1 MHVGAPKAVSRSG
14 VAAGRSRNPLHAA
27 RALLLVLAGAIGI
40 AGAETLE
47 IRFAKQTSMGYV
59 QFNILERQKLLERH
73 AKSLGL
79 GDVKVTWVTFS
90 GPDAMNTALLAGD
103 VDVVAGGV
111 PALVFLWAKTR
122 DTPQEARGIC
132 ALSSQPFLLNTRN
145 PNVKTIRDFTDASRI
160 ALPAVGVSVQ
170 AVTLRMAAAQAFGK
184 ENYARLDPL
193 TVGLPPADATI
204 GLLSGGSAFDSVFS
218 VPPFQAQQLRD
229 PAIHTVLSSFDV
241 LGGPHSFTV
250 AWTSRKFHDA
260 NPKLYR
266 ALLAALAEATDILN
280 ADKRAAATLWMEDS
294 HSKLPPDLVFDV
306 IGGPQVK
313 WTLVPENT
321 MTYAAFMY
329 DVGIV
334 KAVPATWKD
343 LFFSEIHEASGS

>member
-1 MHVGAPKAVSRSG
+1 MNR
-14 VAAGRSRNPLHAA
+14 RICN
-27 RALLLVLAGAIGI
+27 LLLALACAIACGR
-40 AGAETLE
+40 ATAEAQE
-47 IRFAKQTSMGYV
+47 VRFAKQTSMGYV
-59 QFNILERQKLLERH
+59 QFNVLERHKLLERH
-73 AKSLGL
+73 ARALGL
-79 GDVKVTWVTFS
+79 GEVKATWVTFS

-111 PALVFLWAKTR
+111 PALVTLWAKSRGTS
-122 DTPQEARGIC
+122 QEIRGIA

-160 ALPAVGVSVQ
+160 AVPAVGVSVQ

-193 TVGLPPADATI
+193 TVALPPPDATI

-218 VPPFQAQQLRD
+218 VPPFQTQQLRD
-229 PAIHTVLSSFDV
+229 PNVHTVLSSFDV
-241 LGGPHSFTV
+241 LGGSHSFTV

-260 NPKLYR
+260 NPRLYR
-266 ALLAALAEATDILN
+266 ALMAALAEATEIIN

-294 HSKLPPDLVFDV
+294 KSKLPPDLVFEV

-321 MTYAAFMY
+321 MKYASFMG

-334 KAVPATWKD
+334 KVAPTSWKD
-343 LFFSEIHEASGS
+343 LFFPEIHGVGGS

>member
-1 MHVGAPKAVSRSG
+1 MKNRVLFATLAFVLASANGL
-14 VAAGRSRNPLHAA
+14 VAA
-27 RALLLVLAGAIGI
+27 
-40 AGAETLE
+40 ETQE

-59 QFNILERQKLLERH
+59 QFNILERQKLLEKH
-73 AKSLGL
+73 ASALGL
-79 GDVKVTWVTFS
+79 GDLKVTWVTFS

-103 VDVVAGGV
+103 VDVVSGGV
-111 PALVFLWAKTR
+111 PALVILWAKTR
-122 DTPQEARGIC
+122 GTPQEARGIS

-160 ALPAVGVSVQ
+160 AVPAIGVSVQ

-184 ENYARLDPL
+184 ENYAKLDPL
-193 TVGLPPADATI
+193 TVALSPPDATI

-241 LGGPHSFTV
+241 LGGSHSFTV
-250 AWTSRKFHDA
+250 AWTSRKFHDD

-266 ALLAALAEATDILN
+266 ALMAALAEATEILN

-294 HSKLPPDLVFDV
+294 KSKLPPDLVFDV
-306 IGGPQVK
+306 IGGPLVK

-321 MTYAAFMY
+321 MKYASFMY

-334 KAVPATWKD
+334 KAVPSTWKD
-343 LFFSEIHEASGS
+343 LFFSEIQGVGGS

>member
-1 MHVGAPKAVSRSG
+1 MKYRMSMA
-14 VAAGRSRNPLHAA
+14 
-27 RALLLVLAGAIGI
+27 LLVLALICASVGVS
-40 AGAETLE
+40 AETQE

-59 QFNILERQKLLERH
+59 QFNILERQRLLEKH
-73 AKSLGL
+73 AKALGL
-79 GDVKVTWVTFS
+79 GDIKVTWLTFG

-103 VDVVAGGV
+103 VDVASGGA
-111 PALVFLWAKTR
+111 PALIILWAKTR
-122 DTPQEARGIC
+122 GTPQEARGIS

-145 PNVKTIRDFTDASRI
+145 VNIKTIRDFTDASRI
-160 ALPAVGVSVQ
+160 AVPSVGVSVQ

-184 ENYARLDPL
+184 ENYAKLDSL
-193 TVGLPPADATI
+193 TVGLAPPDATI

-241 LGGPHSFTV
+241 LGGSHTFTV
-250 AWTSRKFHDA
+250 AWTSRKFHDD

-266 ALLAALAEATDILN
+266 ALMTALAEATDILN
-280 ADKRAAATLWMEDS
+280 ADKRAAAALWIEDS
-294 HSKLPPDLVFDV
+294 KSKLPPDLVFDV
-306 IGGPQVK
+306 IAGPQVK

-321 MTYAAFMY
+321 MKYATFMY

-334 KAVPATWKD
+334 KAVPSTWKD
-343 LFFSEIHEASGS
+343 LFFPEIHHVGGS

>member
-1 MHVGAPKAVSRSG
+1 MKHSIGVGLIALVLSG
-14 VAAGRSRNPLHAA
+14 TSALVAA
-27 RALLLVLAGAIGI
+27 
-40 AGAETLE
+40 ETQE

-59 QFNILERQKLLERH
+59 QFNILERQKLLEKH
-73 AKSLGL
+73 ARALGL
-79 GDVKVTWVTFS
+79 GELKVTWVTFS
-90 GPDAMNTALLAGD
+90 GPDAINTALLAGD
-103 VDVVAGGV
+103 VDVVSGGV
-111 PALVFLWAKTR
+111 PALVILWAKTR
-122 DTPQEARGIC
+122 GTPQEARGIS

-160 ALPAVGVSVQ
+160 AVPAVGVSVQ

-184 ENYARLDPL
+184 ENYTKLDPL
-193 TVGLPPADATI
+193 TVALSPPDATI

-241 LGGPHSFTV
+241 LGGSHSFTV
-250 AWTSRKFHDA
+250 AWTSRKFHDD

-266 ALLAALAEATDILN
+266 ALMAALAEATDILN

-294 HSKLPPDLVFDV
+294 KSRLPPDLVFDV

-321 MTYAAFMY
+321 MKYASFMY

-334 KAVPATWKD
+334 KAVPSTWKD
-343 LFFSEIHEASGS
+343 LFFPEIHGVGGS